1 VEDPT
6 QTQSS
11 PRWSP
16 DGTRVLF
23 LAQGGVFSV
32 PAFGGPPRQEIATRA
47 SGDVSWAD
55 WAPDGARIAFTAND
69 SMFIREADGALRFVA
84 QAHELSL
91 CSWRPDATALA
102 CASGN
107 VQYAFAAQH
116 FGNLSP
122 SQLLLL
128 HLDNGVVDTITDRSS
143 SNQSPVWAERTRLL
157 FVSNRHG
164 PRDIYAAEIDTEGR
178 MRSEPVRLTTGLG
191 AHTISLSA
199 DGTRAAY
206 AAFSM
211 TANIWALPIPRDGA
225 VSPYAAVQVTHGNQ
239 LAESFTVSRDGKW
252 LLYDS
257 DLAGN
262 ADLYRI
268 PAAGGEPE
276 RLTTDPSDDFF
287 PELSPGG
294 TEVAFHSWRTGNRDV
309 FVLPL
314 DGNPIQQV
322 TATPERQEVAP
333 TWAPDGRTLAFFEF
347 EGPTDSLAR
356 GSVWTAHRDDQGVW
370 GPPERRVVRGNW
382 PAWSPDGSQL
392 AYALGTV
399 ANRVFVAPAAGG
411 EGRLIYDAGTDGPRV
426 EQVAWSSDSRL
437 LYFKTHNAAGL
448 AEIWVLPA
456 TGGRPRLVLR
466 FDDPS
471 RPSNRNTLAVG
482 PEHLYFSIDER
493 RSDVW
498 VIELAEGEAR

>member
-1 VEDPT
+1 
-6 QTQSS
+6 
-11 PRWSP
+11 
-16 DGTRVLF
+16 
-23 LAQGGVFSV
+23 
-32 PAFGGPPRQEIATRA
+32 
-47 SGDVSWAD
+47 
-55 WAPDGARIAFTAND
+55 
-69 SMFIREADGALRFVA
+69 
-84 QAHELSL
+84 
-91 CSWRPDATALA
+91 
-102 CASGN
+102 
-107 VQYAFAAQH
+107 VQYAVATQH

-128 HLDNGVVDTITDRSS
+128 HLDDGVIDTLTDRSS
-143 SNQSPVWAERTRLL
+143 SNQSPVWAGRTRLL

-164 PRDIYAAEIDTEGR
+164 PRDIYAADIGSDGR
-178 MRSEPVRLTTGLG
+178 LRGEPARLTTGLG

-199 DGTRAAY
+199 DGTRTAY
-206 AAFSM
+206 AAFSA
-211 TANIWALPIPRDGA
+211 TANIWALPIPRAGA
-225 VSPYAAVQVTHGNQ
+225 VSPYAAMQVTHGNQ

-287 PELSPGG
+287 PELSPDGR
-294 TEVAFHSWRTGNRDV
+294 EVAFHSWRTGNRDV

-314 DGNPIQQV
+314 DGSPIQQV
-322 TATPERQEVAP
+322 TATPRLQEVAP
-333 TWAPDGRTLAFFEF
+333 SWSPDGRTLAFFEF

-356 GSVWTAHRDDQGVW
+356 GSVWTAHRDDRGRW
-370 GPPERRVVRGNW
+370 SAPERRIGRGNW
-382 PAWSPDGSQL
+382 SAWSPDRSRL

-399 ANRVFVAPAAGG
+399 ANRIFVAPAA
-411 EGRLIYDAGTDGPRV
+411 EGDGQLIYDAGTDGPRV
-426 EQVAWSSDSRL
+426 EQIAWSSDSRL

-448 AEIWVLPA
+448 AEIWAVPA
-456 TGGRPRLVLR
+456 TGGSPRLAVR

-482 PEHLYFSIDER
+482 PDHIYFSIDER
-493 RSDVW
+493 KSDVW
-498 VIELAEGEAR
+498 VMELVAGEGR